1 MGRLTA
7 LAVIAVFVLSSCSDG
22 RFGPWVRT
30 DGSIIESSL
39 LVEYQGFRDCDQLD
53 VTFMRF
59 FGNQYARDPDG
70 VLGDVLAADGSDRVL
85 EYEVLFGDDVL
96 AGLEPQGFT
105 HTARPIGSNV
115 WVERE
120 IYLDPAGREDYLY
133 VVVDG
138 EAIERWIRYEAVCE
152 R

>member
-1 MGRLTA
+1 VGRLTA
-7 LAVIAVFVLSSCSDG
+7 LALAALFVLTSCSDG
-22 RFGPWVRT
+22 RYGPWVRN

-39 LVEYQGFRDCDQLD
+39 LVEFQGFRDCDQLD

-59 FGNQYARDPDG
+59 FGNQYARDPEM
-70 VLGDVLAADGSDRVL
+70 VLGEVTAPDGSGRVL
-85 EYEVLFGDDVL
+85 EYDVLFGDEVL
-96 AGLEPQGFT
+96 TDLESQGFT

-120 IYLDPAGREDYLY
+120 IYLDPAGHEDFIY

-138 EAIERWIRYEAVCE
+138 EAIERWVRYEDTCE

>member
-7 LAVIAVFVLSSCSDG
+7 LALAAIFVLSSCSDG

-59 FGNQYARDPDG
+59 FGNQYARDPAG
-70 VLGDVLAADGSDRVL
+70 VLGEVTAADGTDRVL
-85 EYEVLFGDDVL
+85 EYDVLFGDDVL
-96 AGLEPQGFT
+96 DGLDAQGFT

-120 IYLDPAGREDYLY
+120 IYLDPAGRDDYLY

-138 EAIERWIRYEAVCE
+138 EAIERWIRYEEPCE